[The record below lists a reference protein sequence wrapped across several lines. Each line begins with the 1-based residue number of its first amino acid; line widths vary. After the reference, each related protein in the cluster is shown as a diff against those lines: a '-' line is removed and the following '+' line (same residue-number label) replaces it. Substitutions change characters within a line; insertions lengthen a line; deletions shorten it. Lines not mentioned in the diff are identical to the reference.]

1 MPTLLHVSHWIPEI
15 LADLQP
21 TKQGS
26 NYPGSRCPLLGFR
39 GLFLPR
45 PHINLMNEKEKKT
58 TRGVAILVIA
68 ALSHSFSGYE
78 PSEAFDRAEAFVA
91 EAENRG
97 YDPISIA
104 QGVTEVLA

>member
-1 MPTLLHVSHWIPEI
+1 MTAFLHVSHWIPEI

-21 TKQGS
+21 TNQGS

-45 PHINLMNEKEKKT
+45 PHINLMNENEKKT

-68 ALSHSFSGYE
+68 ALSQSFSGYE
-78 PSEAFDRAEAFVA
+78 PSEAFDRAEAFIE
-91 EAENRG
+91 EAESRG
-97 YDPISIA
+97 YDPVSIA
-104 QGVTEVLA
+104 EGAVEVLA

>member
-1 MPTLLHVSHWIPEI
+1 MSALLHVSRWIPEI
-15 LADLQP
+15 LADFQP
-21 TKQGS
+21 TNQRS

-45 PHINLMNEKEKKT
+45 QSNLMNENEKKT
-58 TRGVAILVIA
+58 TRRAAILVVA
-68 ALSHSFSGYE
+68 ALNHSCSGDN
-78 PSEAFDRAEAFVA
+78 PSKAFDRAEAFVA

-97 YDPISIA
+97 YDPVSIA